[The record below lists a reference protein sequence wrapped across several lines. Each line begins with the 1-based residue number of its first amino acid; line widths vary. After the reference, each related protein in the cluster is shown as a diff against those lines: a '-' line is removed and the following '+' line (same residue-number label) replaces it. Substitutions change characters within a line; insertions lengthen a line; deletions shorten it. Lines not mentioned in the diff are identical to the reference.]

1 MNRKITRQIARVRHL
16 AGVLPAVGLVLGAA
30 NFATAATLPYSQ
42 DFQGI
47 PVGGSVPDFTTNAI
61 GASSSTWG
69 VVDDAGNHVYRNVLT
84 GGKGF
89 STIQFPTLGLAVPTN
104 DFEISAVV
112 HGVSLSSPTTVNY
125 TAGIA
130 FLSSSTQ
137 PSGPSDLFVADLN
150 LSSVAS
156 GTNSGRMRLVK
167 WTGTTAVVYPSATQ
181 TLQPQVPNFNLSK
194 SYLLDVKGTY
204 DTLGTLT
211 AVFTAS
217 EVGAPTNTMS
227 YTYTDTTPR
236 TGSHF
241 GLYTSM
247 SSGGG
252 TMTVDFDNFMVA
264 PGPSSTALTS
274 SANPALPGT
283 AVTFTATVTGTGTPT
298 GTVQFKTNGVAF
310 GSAVTLSSGSASS
323 ASVST
328 LPHGNN
334 AITAQYSGDAYF
346 LASTGSL
353 TQTIDTPPKTATH
366 FLGTCMN
373 TPLSI
378 AASTL
383 AGLDYDADGDALSI
397 TAVSNASTN
406 GPANNV
412 TFAGGTITYTPRNN
426 YVGADLFTYAV
437 SDGYPGGTVTNSV
450 SVTIHPLP
458 TVSVNSATVCA
469 GSSATLTATTSANSP
484 SYLWSPGGATT
495 ASITVSPASTTTY
508 TVTVTDGTTGCVN
521 SGSGTVT
528 VNPLPIITTDTTN
541 QTACAG
547 SQVTWSVVASGA
559 GTITYQWQRDGTNLV
574 EGADNF
580 TGVTSATLTNSVVSA
595 VDDVGATNGYQCVVS
610 LGSCS
615 VNSTEVALTVNPLP
629 TVSVNSTTVCAG
641 GSATLTATT
650 SANSPS
656 YLWSDN
662 ETTASITVS
671 PASTT
676 TYTVTVTDGTTG
688 CVNSGSG
695 TVTVNPLPTITLG
708 SGPSVTYGST
718 SANLPYTATTGS
730 PNQYSIMFD
739 GTAHSSGFADVAMT
753 TLPAGQIG
761 ITVPAHASVGTYN
774 GTLVIE
780 NSTTGCSSSGTAF
793 TVTVRKANA
802 TIVVTPYNVTYDGS
816 AHTASGT
823 ATGVLN
829 EALSGL
835 NLSGTTHTAAGSY
848 PNDSWTFTDA
858 TGNYNNASGTV
869 ADQIGAAQS
878 AIALMSSLNP
888 STLGATVTFTATV
901 TSASLPTFT
910 PTGSV
915 EFFTNGVDIGGPVP
929 LSGGTATMSTAL
941 LPQGSATIT
950 AMYLGDGDFSPSA
963 DFLVEAVTV
972 ETPIMLSVAN
982 NGDGTV
988 TVTCEGTPGGQYLVQ
1003 ANDDLASMPWSNIS
1017 TNIAGTNGLW
1027 TLTESVTNHVQW
1039 FFRSAKP

>member
-1 MNRKITRQIARVRHL
+1 VTD
-16 AGVLPAVGLVLGAA
+16 G
-30 NFATAATLPYSQ
+30 
-42 DFQGI
+42 
-47 PVGGSVPDFTTNAI
+47 TT
-61 GASSSTWG
+61 GC
-69 VVDDAGNHVYRNVLT
+69 V
-84 GGKGF
+84 
-89 STIQFPTLGLAVPTN
+89 
-104 DFEISAVV
+104 
-112 HGVSLSSPTTVNY
+112 
-125 TAGIA
+125 
-130 FLSSSTQ
+130 
-137 PSGPSDLFVADLN
+137 
-150 LSSVAS
+150 
-156 GTNSGRMRLVK
+156 NSG
-167 WTGTTAVVYPSATQ
+167 S
-181 TLQPQVPNFNLSK
+181 
-194 SYLLDVKGTY
+194 
-204 DTLGTLT
+204 
-211 AVFTAS
+211 
-217 EVGAPTNTMS
+217 
-227 YTYTDTTPR
+227 
-236 TGSHF
+236 
-241 GLYTSM
+241 
-247 SSGGG
+247 
-252 TMTVDFDNFMVA
+252 
-264 PGPSSTALTS
+264 
-274 SANPALPGT
+274 
-283 AVTFTATVTGTGTPT
+283 
-298 GTVQFKTNGVAF
+298 
-310 GSAVTLSSGSASS
+310 
-323 ASVST
+323 
-328 LPHGNN
+328 
-334 AITAQYSGDAYF
+334 
-346 LASTGSL
+346 
-353 TQTIDTPPKTATH
+353 
-366 FLGTCMN
+366 
-373 TPLSI
+373 
-378 AASTL
+378 
-383 AGLDYDADGDALSI
+383 
-397 TAVSNASTN
+397 
-406 GPANNV
+406 
-412 TFAGGTITYTPRNN
+412 
-426 YVGADLFTYAV
+426 
-437 SDGYPGGTVTNSV
+437 GTVTVN
-450 SVTIHPLP
+450 PLP

-469 GSSATLTATTSANSP
+469 GGSATLTATTSANSP

>member
-450 SVTIHPLP
+450 SVTVNPLP

-469 GSSATLTATTSANSP
+469 GGSATLTATTSANSP